1 MTSIKVEFIEGY
13 LGKPVNDPYGRRVG
27 HIVSFY
33 SDPDGNVEAL
43 EISFGDFDFKEVPI
57 DRFVFNG
64 GEVILTPEWE
74 YKAKIVENR
83 LERLR
88 KRQTAL
94 EDLYAKKEIP
104 RHSYEAFKKKLEEA
118 LLDAKEETK
127 DVKAELK
134 KRQAEL
140 EDTILELEKA
150 MTSLK
155 VSYLAGEIPDKAY
168 KVAAD
173 QIRKHIEHA
182 ESEKESVKK
191 HLEKIEVLEK
201 QPISIASPTTEEAI
215 PQQDQAV
222 PVVVLEE

>member
-1 MTSIKVEFIEGY
+1 MSSIKVEFIENY

-33 SDPDGNVEAL
+33 SDADGNVTAL
-43 EISFGDFDFKEVPI
+43 EISFGDFDFKEIPI
-57 DRFVFNG
+57 ERFTFDG

-74 YKAKIVENR
+74 FDAKTIENR

-88 KRQTAL
+88 KRATAL

-104 RHSYEAFKKKLEEA
+104 RHAYEAFKKKLDEA
-118 LLDAKEETK
+118 LMKAKEEAK
-127 DVKAELK
+127 EVKANLK

-155 VSYLAGEIPDKAY
+155 VSYIAGEIPDKAY

-173 QIRKHIEHA
+173 QIRKHLEHA
-182 ESEKESVKK
+182 QLEKESVKK
-191 HLEKIEVLEK
+191 HLEKIDALEN
-201 QPISIASPTTEEAI
+201 QPIDITPATEEKI
-215 PQQDQAV
+215 PEQEQAV
-222 PVVVLEE
+222 PVVVLES